1 MDGIAR
7 RRLIGAAGLLA
18 LGPRMAWAAV
28 AAKPGQ
34 KAGPKPGAKPRV
46 AIETSQ
52 GTIVVELE
60 DRKAPI
66 TSANFLRYADT
77 LKYNGGSFY
86 RASRTVGAGP
96 GHGSIQAGPSPYARH
111 FPPIAHE
118 STTKTGLRHKAGTI
132 SLTRNE
138 PGTATSDFFICASD
152 QPYLDAHPGESGD
165 NQGFAAFGHV
175 VSGMDVVKKILA
187 MHTGK
192 TAPVPAMK
200 GQMLDPPVP
209 IMTIKRV

>member
-7 RRLIGAAGLLA
+7 RRLIGAAGVLA
-18 LGPRMAWAAV
+18 LGPRMAFAAATA
-28 AAKPGQ
+28 AAK
-34 KAGPKPGAKPRV
+34 KPRV
-46 AIETSQ
+46 AIQTGQ

-60 DRKAPI
+60 DKKAPI
-66 TSANFLRYADT
+66 TTANFLKYVDS
-77 LKYNGGSFY
+77 LKYNGGTFY

-96 GHGSIQAGPSPYARH
+96 GHGSIQGGPSPYARH
-111 FPPIAHE
+111 YAPIAHE
-118 STTKTGLRHKAGTI
+118 PTNKTGLRHKAGTI

-152 QPYLDAHPGESGD
+152 QPYLDAHPGETGD

-175 VSGMDVVKKILA
+175 VSGMEVVNKILA
-187 MHTGK
+187 MHTSK

-209 IMTIKRV
+209 IMSMKRA

>member
-1 MDGIAR
+1 MEGIVR
-7 RRLIGAAGLLA
+7 RRLIAAAGLLA
-18 LGPRMAWAAV
+18 LGPRLAFAAAAV
-28 AAKPGQ
+28 QKPG
-34 KAGPKPGAKPRV
+34 GKPRV
-46 AIETSQ
+46 AIETGQ

-60 DRKAPI
+60 DKKAPI
-66 TSANFLRYADT
+66 TTANFLRYADT
-77 LKYNGGSFY
+77 LKYNGGNFY

-118 STTKTGLRHKAGTI
+118 STSKTGLRHKTGTI

-138 PGTATSDFFICASD
+138 PGSATSDFFICASD
-152 QPYLDAHPGESGD
+152 QPYLDAHPGEPGD

-187 MHTGK
+187 MHTSK
-192 TAPVPAMK
+192 TAVVPAMK

-209 IMTIKRV
+209 IVTIKRV

>member
-1 MDGIAR
+1 MDGIVR

-18 LGPRMAWAAV
+18 LGPRLAFAA
-28 AAKPGQ
+28 AASR
-34 KAGPKPGAKPRV
+34 PKKPRV
-46 AIETSQ
+46 AIETGQ

-60 DRKAPI
+60 DKKAPL
-66 TSANFLRYADT
+66 TAANFLRYVDT

-96 GHGSIQAGPSPYARH
+96 GHGSIQGGPSPYARK
-111 FPPIAHE
+111 FTPIAHE
-118 STTKTGLRHKAGTI
+118 PTTKTGLRHKAGTI

-152 QPYLDAHPGESGD
+152 QPYLDAHPGEKGD

-192 TAPVPAMK
+192 DAPVPAMK

-209 IMTIKRV
+209 IMTIKRA

>member
-7 RRLIGAAGLLA
+7 RRLIGAAGVLA
-18 LGPRMAWAAV
+18 LGPRMAFAAAP
-28 AAKPGQ
+28 AAGK
-34 KAGPKPGAKPRV
+34 KPRV
-46 AIETSQ
+46 AIKTDQ

-60 DRKAPI
+60 DKKAPI
-66 TSANFLRYADT
+66 TTANFLKYVDS
-77 LKYNGGSFY
+77 LKYNGGTFY

-96 GHGSIQAGPSPYARH
+96 GHGSIQGGPSPYGRH
-111 FPPIAHE
+111 YPPIAHE
-118 STTKTGLRHKAGTI
+118 PTNKTGLRHKAGTI

-152 QPYLDAHPGESGD
+152 QPYLDAHPGATGD

-175 VSGMDVVKKILA
+175 VSGMEAVNKILA
-187 MHTGK
+187 MHTAK

-209 IMTIKRV
+209 IMSMKRA

>member
-18 LGPRMAWAAV
+18 LGPRLAFAA
-28 AAKPGQ
+28 AA
-34 KAGPKPGAKPRV
+34 APKPGAKPRV
-46 AIETSQ
+46 AIQTGQ

-60 DRKAPI
+60 DKKAPI
-66 TSANFLRYADT
+66 TSANFLRYVDS

-86 RASRTVGAGP
+86 RASRTVGAEP

-111 FPPIAHE
+111 YPPIAHE
-118 STTKTGLRHKAGTI
+118 PTNKTGIKHKTGTI

-138 PGTATSDFFICASD
+138 PGSATSDFFICASD
-152 QPYLDAHPGESGD
+152 QPYLDAHPGEPGD

-187 MHTGK
+187 MHTSK

-209 IMTIKRV
+209 IVTIKRL

>member
-18 LGPRMAWAAV
+18 FGPRMAFAA
-28 AAKPGQ
+28 AA
-34 KAGPKPGAKPRV
+34 AGKKPRV
-46 AIETSQ
+46 AIQTGQ

-60 DRKAPI
+60 DKKAPI
-66 TSANFLRYADT
+66 TTANFL
-77 LKYNGGSFY
+77 KYVVSRKFDGGTFY
-86 RASRTVGAGP
+86 RASRTIGAEP
-96 GHGSIQAGPSPYARH
+96 GHGSIQGGPSQFARH
-111 FPPIAHE
+111 YPPIAHE
-118 STTKTGLRHKAGTI
+118 PTNKTGLRHRAGTI

-152 QPYLDAHPGESGD
+152 QPYLDAHPGEKGD

-187 MHTGK
+187 MHTK
-192 TAPVPAMK
+192 KDAPVPAMK

>member
-7 RRLIGAAGLLA
+7 RRLIGAGGLLA
-18 LGPRMAWAAV
+18 LAPRTAFAA
-28 AAKPGQ
+28 AAK
-34 KAGPKPGAKPRV
+34 KPRA
-46 AIETSQ
+46 AIQTAQ

-60 DRKAPI
+60 DKKAPI
-66 TSANFLRYADT
+66 TAANFLRYADT

-86 RASRTVGAGP
+86 RASRTIGMP
-96 GHGSIQAGPSPYARH
+96 THGSIQGGPSPYARH

-118 STTKTGLRHKAGTI
+118 STAKTGLRHKAGTL

-138 PGTATSDFFICASD
+138 PGSATSDFFICASD
-152 QPYLDAHPGESGD
+152 QPYLDAHPGEPGD

-175 VSGMDVVKKILA
+175 VEGMAVVRKILA
-187 MHTGK
+187 MHTSK

-209 IMTIKRV
+209 IVSAKRA

>member
-1 MDGIAR
+1 MAGILR
-7 RRLIGAAGLLA
+7 RRLIAAGGLVT
-18 LGPRMAWAAV
+18 LGPRLAFAA
-28 AAKPGQ
+28 AAEKPG
-34 KAGPKPGAKPRV
+34 KPRV
-46 AIETSQ
+46 AIQTGQ
-52 GTIVVELE
+52 GLIVVELE
-60 DRKAPI
+60 DKKAPL
-66 TSANFLRYADT
+66 TTANFLNYVDR

-96 GHGSIQAGPSPYARH
+96 GHGSIQAGPSPYARK
-111 FPPIAHE
+111 FTPIAHE
-118 STTKTGLRHKAGTI
+118 PTSKTGLRHRAGTI

-152 QPYLDAHPGESGD
+152 QPYLDAHPGEPGD

-187 MHTGK
+187 MHTK
-192 TAPVPAMK
+192 KDAPVPAMK

-209 IMTIKRV
+209 IMTMKRV

>member
-18 LGPRMAWAAV
+18 LGPRLAFAA
-28 AAKPGQ
+28 AAQKPG
-34 KAGPKPGAKPRV
+34 KKPRV
-46 AIETSQ
+46 AIQTGQ

-60 DRKAPI
+60 DKKAPI
-66 TSANFLRYADT
+66 TTANFLRYADT
-77 LKYNGGSFY
+77 LKYDGGNFY

-96 GHGSIQAGPSPYARH
+96 GNGSIQAGPSPYARH

-132 SLTRNE
+132 SLTRNA

-152 QPYLDAHPGESGD
+152 QPYLDAHPGEPGD

-175 VSGMDVVKKILA
+175 VQGMDVVKKILA
-187 MHTGK
+187 MHTSK

-209 IMTIKRV
+209 IVSIKRV

>member
-18 LGPRMAWAAV
+18 LAPRLALAA
-28 AAKPGQ
+28 ATK
-34 KAGPKPGAKPRV
+34 KPRV
-46 AIETSQ
+46 AIQTPQ
-52 GTIVVELE
+52 GTIIVELE
-60 DRKAPI
+60 DKKAPI

-77 LKYNGGSFY
+77 LKYNGGLFY
-86 RASRTVGAGP
+86 RASRTVNAGP
-96 GHGSIQAGPSPYARH
+96 GNGSIQAGPSPYARH

-152 QPYLDAHPGESGD
+152 QPYLDAHPGEPGD

-175 VSGMDVVKKILA
+175 VQGMDVVKKILA
-187 MHTGK
+187 MHTSK
-192 TAPVPAMK
+192 TAVVPAMK

-209 IMTIKRV
+209 ITTIKRV

>member
-1 MDGIAR
+1 MDVIAR
-7 RRLIGAAGLLA
+7 RRLIWAAGLVA
-18 LGPRMAWAAV
+18 LGPRLAFAAD
-28 AAKPGQ
+28 KPG
-34 KAGPKPGAKPRV
+34 KKPRV
-46 AIETSQ
+46 AIQTGQ

-60 DRKAPI
+60 DKKAPI
-66 TSANFLRYADT
+66 TSANFLRYVDT

-86 RASRTVGAGP
+86 RASRTVGAGA

-118 STTKTGLRHKAGTI
+118 PTSKTGIKHKTGTI

-138 PGTATSDFFICASD
+138 PGSATSDFFICASD

-175 VSGMDVVKKILA
+175 VEGMDVVRKILA
-187 MHTGK
+187 MHTSK

-209 IMTIKRV
+209 IVTIKRV